1 MSPLVLFVVERWIF
15 LMMNFRDRLNKS
27 DKKLKVAQSYAK
39 TLTTDEIIVACQN
52 INQFLW

>member
-15 LMMNFRDRLNKS
+15 LMMNFRDRLNKL
-27 DKKLKVAQSYAK
+27 DKNLKVAQSHAK